1 VLCEIEQA
9 RGFCVDLQGLA
20 STVVNAVHDV
30 VVTVTAE
37 FLLDAHRLLL
47 CQRAQFMGLRF
58 ELGLDQHFARACH
71 AAKLPDPQ
79 GSMASY

>member
-9 RGFCVDLQGLA
+9 RGLCVNLQGQA
-20 STVVNAVHDV
+20 PAIVHTVHDV
-30 VVTVTAE
+30 VVTVTTE

-58 ELGLDQHFARACH
+58 EFALDQHFAGACH

-79 GSMASY
+79 GFATS